1 MHDTR
6 SFHPCLA
13 GPARHGPCRRAG
25 FSAQRQLQRALRAD
39 GDGRSLVITDA
50 RRARVA
56 VTNLPADVRL
66 RRMGDLLYL
75 DGSDADPLHFRDLC
89 TYPMN

>member
-1 MHDTR
+1 MTR
-6 SFHPCLA
+6 AAFILVWLVLPGTALA
-13 GPARHGPCRRAG
+13 DEQALPL
-25 FSAQRQLQRALRAD
+25 SASCSALLRAD

-66 RRMGDLLYL
+66 RRIGDLLYL